1 MTGKIKLNAASGGG
15 SVSLQAPS
23 SSGNDRVYTVPDI
36 GSDGTLATTAT
47 AGKLLQVVSTTKTD
61 TASNSTASQTYWNN
75 TDFKV
80 TITPSSA
87 SSKILITAVVM
98 VGVDS
103 QQSIYAQLRKDGS
116 VLVQGDTGE
125 SSQGRGTYHISYST
139 SAEAPLPV
147 IINYLDTAG
156 NTNQRYYNLAFSH
169 TSGLTRTMYLNRG
182 SSNSNNYYNGRSTS
196 TITAMEIAA

>member
-1 MTGKIKLNAASGGG
+1 MSRIIVDSIRN
-15 SVSLQAPS
+15 S
-23 SSGNDRVYTVPDI
+23 SA
-36 GSDGTLATTAT
+36 GSDGITLSSD
-47 AGKLLQVVSTTKTD
+47 GKVTFPNTSTGKVLQIVSTTKTD
-61 TASNSTASQTYWNN
+61 TASYSNATQSYWNN

-87 SSKILITAVVM
+87 SNKILITAVVM

-103 QQSIYAQLRKDGS
+103 QQSLYAQLRKDGT
-116 VLVQGDTGE
+116 VLVQGDAGE
-125 SSQGRGTYHISYST
+125 SNQGRGTYHHSYST
-139 SAEAPLPV
+139 SAEAPMPV
-147 IINYLDTAG
+147 IISYLDTAG

-182 SSNSNNYYNGRSTS
+182 SSNSNDYNKGRSTS

>member
-1 MTGKIKLNAASGGG
+1 MATLNATNLKHASSGSNNIVLAADGSTTISNLSGGG
-15 SVSLQAPS
+15 KVLQ
-23 SSGNDRVYTVPDI
+23 I
-36 GSDGTLATTAT
+36 
-47 AGKLLQVVSTTKTD
+47 VSTTKTD
-61 TASNSTASQTYWNN
+61 TASYSNATQSYWNN

-87 SSKILITAVVM
+87 SNKILITAVVM

-103 QQSIYAQLRKDGS
+103 QQSLYAQLRKDGT
-116 VLVQGDTGE
+116 VLVQGDAGE
-125 SSQGRGTYHISYST
+125 SNQGRATYHHSYST
-139 SAEAPLPV
+139 SSEAPLPV
-147 IINYLDTAG
+147 IISYLDTAG

-182 SSNSNNYYNGRSTS
+182 GSNSNDYNKGRSTS

>member
-1 MTGKIKLNAASGGG
+1 MSRIIVDSIRNSSASSDGITLSSDGKVTFPNTSTGK
-15 SVSLQAPS
+15 VLQ
-23 SSGNDRVYTVPDI
+23 I
-36 GSDGTLATTAT
+36 
-47 AGKLLQVVSTTKTD
+47 VSTTKTD
-61 TASNSTASQTYWNN
+61 TASYSNATQSYWNN

-87 SSKILITAVVM
+87 SNKILITAVVM

-103 QQSIYAQLRKDGS
+103 QQSLYAQLRKDGT
-116 VLVQGDTGE
+116 VLVQGDAGE
-125 SSQGRGTYHISYST
+125 SNQGRGNYHHSYST
-139 SAEAPLPV
+139 SAEAPMPV
-147 IINYLDTAG
+147 IISYLDTAG

-182 SSNSNNYYNGRSTS
+182 SSNSNDYNKGRSTS

>member
-1 MTGKIKLNAASGGG
+1 MATLNATNLKHA
-15 SVSLQAPS
+15 
-23 SSGNDRVYTVPDI
+23 SSGSNNIVLNADGSTTI
-36 GSDGTLATTAT
+36 SNLSDG
-47 AGKLLQVVSTTKTD
+47 GKLLQIVSTTKTD
-61 TASNSTASQTYWNN
+61 TASYSNATQSYWNN

-98 VGVDS
+98 LGIDS
-103 QQSIYAQLRKDGS
+103 QQSLYAQLRKDGT
-116 VLVQGDTGE
+116 VLVQGDAGE
-125 SSQGRGTYHISYST
+125 SNQGRATYHHSYST
-139 SAEAPLPV
+139 SAEAPMPV
-147 IINYLDTAG
+147 IISYLDTAG

-182 SSNSNNYYNGRSTS
+182 SSNSNDYNKGRSTS